1 MNYLGL
7 NAASWV
13 KVAELGI
20 VGVAF
25 KGECIVP
32 LENPGLGNRLR
43 GWLWGGGSLGGLSR
57 KNRG

>member
-25 KGECIVP
+25 KGGVYCTP
-32 LENPGLGNRLR
+32 RR
-43 GWLWGGGSLGGLSR
+43 SR
-57 KNRG
+57 TGK